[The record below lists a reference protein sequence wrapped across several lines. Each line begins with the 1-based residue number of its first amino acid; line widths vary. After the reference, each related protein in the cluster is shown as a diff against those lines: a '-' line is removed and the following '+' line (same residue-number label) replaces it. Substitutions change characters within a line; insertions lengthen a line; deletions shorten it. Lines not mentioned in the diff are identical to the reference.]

1 MCMPVYVA
9 RLDSY
14 LFIDVGFS
22 VSEKVP
28 GSCVK
33 QVFYGTMAF
42 IQEKKSFKIC
52 LESSEWM
59 CIQPFHLCVS
69 ERTRAVSH
77 SVMVTLTQPS

>member
-1 MCMPVYVA
+1 MCVCMPVYVA

-42 IQEKKSFKIC
+42 IQEKKVI
-52 LESSEWM
+52 
-59 CIQPFHLCVS
+59 
-69 ERTRAVSH
+69 
-77 SVMVTLTQPS
+77 